1 MLVLEV
7 DVTTVG
13 VGDKFVLTMSAN
25 VLPCPCLTMPFVFF
39 IQVVGKEEKK
49 KTGKGFFFRRVEI
62 VCLTFKHPQ

>member
-25 VLPCPCLTMPFVFF
+25 VLPLPLFDHAICVLYSSSW
-39 IQVVGKEEKK
+39 KRREEKNW
-49 KTGKGFFFRRVEI
+49 KGILF
-62 VCLTFKHPQ
+62 PSS